1 MAQYIARSYK
11 ISIKKALAGDYSQES
26 REAIID
32 EINNMIAYQ
41 VGHYVHYKDIPPQLL
56 GNILLS
62 FMFLKHKHTTAGD
75 YERTKARLVGNGK
88 KQKAHMYDIISSSTV
103 ALIAVLL
110 LLNIASLFLA
120 LIASYDVKAAF
131 LHPKFGP
138 SDPTTY
144 LRINKEIT
152 AIWVEVDPSAIP
164 FVDEKGELILELDR
178 FIYGLKQSPYKFQI
192 NLTDFLKKVGYHQLV
207 NDECLFMKRN
217 GTDWSILSTHVDDIL
232 QITSTTTMIRELH
245 QALLRE
251 YTTVTFHSSAS
262 SYTGMSIKR
271 SHDKKTIYLRQEG
284 LTEQILTKYLPESD
298 KEKTKTTP
306 ASDNLMHSTANSES
320 TDRNKYLSLVMSLM
334 YLARLTR
341 PDILLPVTYLAT
353 KSANPTSEDL
363 KHAHRILHYLN
374 GTRDKGIRIN
384 CTELQIYGSCDAS
397 FGTHIDG
404 KSHTGYILS
413 LGENKSYL
421 SAKSVKQKLV
431 ALSSTDA
438 ELIALVEFLK
448 QAIWMRNLIQEIA
461 LTPLQPIIV
470 EQDNDSAIIMVTDVS
485 KYRRSKHMLV
495 KISYARTMVKSGKLI
510 ILYVPTENLTADILT
525 KPLHGSAFFK
535 FRDVLLAG
543 ND

>member
-1 MAQYIARSYK
+1 
-11 ISIKKALAGDYSQES
+11 
-26 REAIID
+26 
-32 EINNMIAYQ
+32 
-41 VGHYVHYKDIPPQLL
+41 
-56 GNILLS
+56 
-62 FMFLKHKHTTAGD
+62 
-75 YERTKARLVGNGK
+75 
-88 KQKAHMYDIISSSTV
+88 
-103 ALIAVLL
+103 
-110 LLNIASLFLA
+110 
-120 LIASYDVKAAF
+120 
-131 LHPKFGP
+131 
-138 SDPTTY
+138 
-144 LRINKEIT
+144 
-152 AIWVEVDPSAIP
+152 
-164 FVDEKGELILELDR
+164 
-178 FIYGLKQSPYKFQI
+178 
-192 NLTDFLKKVGYHQLV
+192 
-207 NDECLFMKRN
+207 
-217 GTDWSILSTHVDDIL
+217 VDDIL
-232 QITSTTTMIRELH
+232 QITSTTAMIRELH

-284 LTEQILTKYLPESD
+284 LTEQILAKYLPEPD

-341 PDILLPVTYLAT
+341 PDILLPVTFLAT

-374 GTRDKGIRIN
+374 GTRDKGIRIH

-535 FRDVLLAG
+535 FRDVLLSG